1 MKIKTEKR
9 TRAFVVLCCI
19 MLICCWFSGCAFGGE
34 KLPNGNCTISIEC
47 SNILDNMD
55 NLKKTKEDFI
65 PEDGWILKETEVA
78 FQGGETVFDVLKKVC
93 GENGIHMSSKY
104 TPLYKSY
111 YIEGINQL
119 YEMDCGKNSGWMYSV
134 NGKYPNYG
142 CSEYKLKDGDKIE
155 WRYTCDLGADVGNKY
170 EKSKGKDSEK

>member
-1 MKIKTEKR
+1 MKIKSEKR
-9 TRAFVVLCCI
+9 TRALAVICCI
-19 MLICCWFSGCAFGGE
+19 MLICCWFIGCAFGGE
-34 KLPNGNCTISIEC
+34 NLPDGNCTISIEC
-47 SNILDNMD
+47 KNILNNMD
-55 NLKKTKEDFI
+55 NLKKTKEEFI

-142 CSEYKLKDGDKIE
+142 CSEYKLRDGDKIE
-155 WRYTCDLGADVGNKY
+155 WRYTCDLGADVGHKY
-170 EKSKGKDSEK
+170 KKSKEKKKKK

>member
-19 MLICCWFSGCAFGGE
+19 MILCCWFSGCAFGRE
-34 KLPNGNCTISIEC
+34 QLPDGNCTISIEC

-55 NLKKTKEDFI
+55 DLKKTKEEFV

-119 YEMDCGKNSGWMYSV
+119 YEMDCDKNSGWMYSV

>member
-1 MKIKTEKR
+1 MKIKSEKR
-9 TRAFVVLCCI
+9 TRALAVICCI
-19 MLICCWFSGCAFGGE
+19 MLICCWFIGCGFGGE
-34 KLPNGNCTISIEC
+34 NLPDVNCTISIEC
-47 SNILDNMD
+47 KNILNNMD
-55 NLKKTKEDFI
+55 NLKKTKEEFI

-142 CSEYKLKDGDKIE
+142 CSEYKLRDGDKIE
-155 WRYTCDLGADVGNKY
+155 WRYTCDLGADVGHKY
-170 EKSKGKDSEK
+170 KKSKGKNTKK

>member
-1 MKIKTEKR
+1 MKIKSEKR
-9 TRAFVVLCCI
+9 TRALAVICCI

-55 NLKKTKEDFI
+55 NLKKTKEEFI

-93 GENGIHMSSKY
+93 GENGIHMLRCTKA
-104 TPLYKSY
+104 
-111 YIEGINQL
+111 II
-119 YEMDCGKNSGWMYSV
+119 
-134 NGKYPNYG
+134 
-142 CSEYKLKDGDKIE
+142 
-155 WRYTCDLGADVGNKY
+155 
-170 EKSKGKDSEK
+170 

>member
-1 MKIKTEKR
+1 MKIKSEKR
-9 TRAFVVLCCI
+9 TRALAVICCI
-19 MLICCWFSGCAFGGE
+19 ILICCWFSGCAFGGE
-34 KLPNGNCTISIEC
+34 KLPNGNCTISIEW

-55 NLKKTKEDFI
+55 NLKKTKEEFI

-155 WRYTCDLGADVGNKY
+155 WRYTCDLGADVGTKY

>member
-1 MKIKTEKR
+1 MKIKSEKR
-9 TRAFVVLCCI
+9 TRALAVICCI

-55 NLKKTKEDFI
+55 NLKKTKEEFI

-134 NGKYPNYG
+134 NGKYRNYG
-142 CSEYKLKDGDKIE
+142 CSEYKLKNGDKIE

>member
-1 MKIKTEKR
+1 MKIKSEKR
-9 TRAFVVLCCI
+9 TRALAVICCI
-19 MLICCWFSGCAFGGE
+19 MLICCWFIGCAFGGE
-34 KLPNGNCTISIEC
+34 NLPDGNCTISIEC
-47 SNILDNMD
+47 KNILNNMD
-55 NLKKTKEDFI
+55 NLKKTKEEFI

-155 WRYTCDLGADVGNKY
+155 WRYTCNLGADVGNKY

>member
-1 MKIKTEKR
+1 MKIKSEKR
-9 TRAFVVLCCI
+9 TRALAVICCI
-19 MLICCWFSGCAFGGE
+19 MLICCWFIGCAFGGE
-34 KLPNGNCTISIEC
+34 NLPDGNCTISIEC
-47 SNILDNMD
+47 KNILNNMD
-55 NLKKTKEDFI
+55 NLKKTKEEFI

-142 CSEYKLKDGDKIE
+142 CSEYKLRDGDKI
-155 WRYTCDLGADVGNKY
+155 
-170 EKSKGKDSEK
+170 

>member
-1 MKIKTEKR
+1 
-9 TRAFVVLCCI
+9 
-19 MLICCWFSGCAFGGE
+19 MLICCWFIGCAFGGE
-34 KLPNGNCTISIEC
+34 NLPDGNCTISIEC
-47 SNILDNMD
+47 KNILNNMD
-55 NLKKTKEDFI
+55 NLKKTKEEFI

-142 CSEYKLKDGDKIE
+142 CSEYKLRDGDKIE

>member
-1 MKIKTEKR
+1 MKIKSEKR
-9 TRAFVVLCCI
+9 TRALAVICCI
-19 MLICCWFSGCAFGGE
+19 MLICCWFIGCAFGGE
-34 KLPNGNCTISIEC
+34 NLPDGNCTISIEC
-47 SNILDNMD
+47 KNILNNMD
-55 NLKKTKEDFI
+55 NLKKTKEEFI

-134 NGKYPNYG
+134 NGKYP
-142 CSEYKLKDGDKIE
+142 KL
-155 WRYTCDLGADVGNKY
+155 RMLRVQT
-170 EKSKGKDSEK
+170 EKR

>member
-1 MKIKTEKR
+1 
-9 TRAFVVLCCI
+9 
-19 MLICCWFSGCAFGGE
+19 
-34 KLPNGNCTISIEC
+34 
-47 SNILDNMD
+47 MD

-111 YIEGINQL
+111 YIEGINQ
-119 YEMDCGKNSGWMYSV
+119 
-134 NGKYPNYG
+134 
-142 CSEYKLKDGDKIE
+142 
-155 WRYTCDLGADVGNKY
+155 
-170 EKSKGKDSEK
+170 

>member
-1 MKIKTEKR
+1 MKIKSEKR
-9 TRAFVVLCCI
+9 TRALAVICCI
-19 MLICCWFSGCAFGGE
+19 MLICCWFIGCAFGGE
-34 KLPNGNCTISIEC
+34 NLPDGNCTISIEC
-47 SNILDNMD
+47 KNILNNMD
-55 NLKKTKEDFI
+55 NLKKTKEEFI

-142 CSEYKLKDGDKIE
+142 CSEYKLRDGDKIE

>member
-1 MKIKTEKR
+1 MKIKSEKR
-9 TRAFVVLCCI
+9 TRALAVICCI
-19 MLICCWFSGCAFGGE
+19 MLICCWLSSCAFGGE
-34 KLPNGNCTISIEC
+34 KLPNGNCAISIEC

-55 NLKKTKEDFI
+55 NLKKTKEEFI

-142 CSEYKLKDGDKIE
+142 CSEYKLKNGDKIE

>member
-1 MKIKTEKR
+1 MKIKSEKR
-9 TRAFVVLCCI
+9 TRALAVICCI
-19 MLICCWFSGCAFGGE
+19 MLICCWFSSCAFGGE
-34 KLPNGNCTISIEC
+34 KLPNGNCAISIEC

-55 NLKKTKEDFI
+55 NLKKTKEEFI

-142 CSEYKLKDGDKIE
+142 CSEYKLKNGDKIE
-155 WRYTCDLGADVGNKY
+155 WRYTCNLGADVGNKY

>member
-1 MKIKTEKR
+1 MKIKSEKR
-9 TRAFVVLCCI
+9 TRALAVICCI
-19 MLICCWFSGCAFGGE
+19 MLICCWFIGCTFGGE
-34 KLPNGNCTISIEC
+34 NLPDGNCTISIEC
-47 SNILDNMD
+47 KNILNNMD
-55 NLKKTKEDFI
+55 NLKKTKEEFI

-142 CSEYKLKDGDKIE
+142 CSEYKLKNGDKIE

>member
-1 MKIKTEKR
+1 MKIKSEKR
-9 TRAFVVLCCI
+9 TRALAVICCI
-19 MLICCWFSGCAFGGE
+19 MLICCWFSSCAFGGA

-55 NLKKTKEDFI
+55 NLKKTKEEFI

-155 WRYTCDLGADVGNKY
+155 WRYTCNLGADVGNKY

>member
-1 MKIKTEKR
+1 
-9 TRAFVVLCCI
+9 
-19 MLICCWFSGCAFGGE
+19 
-34 KLPNGNCTISIEC
+34 
-47 SNILDNMD
+47 MD
-55 NLKKTKEDFI
+55 NLKKTKEEFI

-142 CSEYKLKDGDKIE
+142 CSEYKLKNGDKIE

>member
-1 MKIKTEKR
+1 MKIKSEKR
-9 TRAFVVLCCI
+9 TRALAVICCI

-55 NLKKTKEDFI
+55 NLKKTKEEFI

-142 CSEYKLKDGDKIE
+142 CSEYKLKNGDKIE
-155 WRYTCDLGADVGNKY
+155 WRYTCDLGADVANNY
-170 EKSKGKDSEK
+170 EKSNGKDSEK

>member
-1 MKIKTEKR
+1 MKIKSEKR
-9 TRAFVVLCCI
+9 TRALAVICCI
-19 MLICCWFSGCAFGGE
+19 MLICCWFIGCAFGGE
-34 KLPNGNCTISIEC
+34 NLPDGNCTISIEC
-47 SNILDNMD
+47 KNILNNMD
-55 NLKKTKEDFI
+55 NLKKTKEEFI

-142 CSEYKLKDGDKIE
+142 CSEYKLKNGDKIE